1 MFLKQLQLTNIRSY
15 IDETI
20 KFPEGSTIL
29 SGDIGCGKSSIL
41 LAVEFALFGT
51 SRPDLPAELL
61 LRKGANKASVELS
74 FKLNEKEIT
83 IQRNLKKE
91 KSGIKQMPGHIII
104 NSVKK
109 ELMPV
114 EMKAEILSMLG
125 YPEDILTKNK
135 NYIFRYTVYT
145 PQEDMKFILQETADA
160 RLDVLRKIF
169 NLDKYKIIK
178 NNLQLYLKELRSK
191 IAQLKIRL
199 EPMEEYSK
207 KFNETNLKK
216 TQFDLSLKELEPK
229 LQAAKNNNNELKKEL
244 ISLEN
249 KQRELINLQQ
259 QQQNNQTIISEK
271 NKQISQIEHKL
282 NQLNQELD
290 EFFISEDLDK
300 EQLMIK
306 IKNNE
311 IKKQQLIQQK
321 STLQERINQLHKKI
335 QEQKQELNLLKEEIF
350 KITEKERLQES
361 LTQKT
366 SQKSELENNIK
377 QLEDLYGKTNEV
389 ITKNQTILQQSQE
402 LKEKISNLD
411 NCPLC
416 LQDVNHDH
424 KNKIQNEEVQKIQ
437 RAKSLL
443 IELNQKKEDI
453 LNKINDFKQRLELL
467 REEENKLI
475 KIKVELVQLY
485 QKRDLIQ
492 QKEDNLKSLLGENNQ
507 FMVELNQNNHEQELQ
522 LLNEKLIDDQKKL
535 EFFTKK
541 ELLKKQ
547 LTELNLN
554 KKNLTKEIL
563 TINQQLENI
572 INLLKNQEDYSEKI
586 ESQKRS
592 LEGSSIIEN
601 QLTIKKTEIST
612 HLENTER
619 ELKEVE
625 EKIKKFN
632 EWKSQLIRTKE
643 LYHWLENHF
652 IKLTM
657 AIEKQVMVNIHSLFN
672 NCFQEWFSTL
682 IEDENIF
689 ARIDDSFTP
698 VIEQNGFEIS
708 FNNLSGGEKTSAAL
722 AYRLALNRV
731 INDVVHEIKTKS
743 LLILDEPTDGFSSE
757 QLDKVRDVLERLNL
771 QQTILVSHESKIE
784 SFVDN
789 VIRIHKEDHRSVV
802 MN

>member
-145 PQEDMKFILQETADA
+145 PQEDMKFILQENADA

-169 NLDKYKIIK
+169 NIDKYKIIRD
-178 NNLQLYLKELRSK
+178 NLQLYLKELRSK